1 MNRLFEIAEQLHNIA
16 LDRMTMRE
24 AMDTVNRNI
33 KAREAAMIPE
43 GGWPGGNADT
53 RKAAEVA
60 AKAADGQLKNLDLEK
75 RMIEAQLERSE
86 IERDALVEERNAI
99 QWTIRDREQQ
109 AINGL
114 SMSVLASIKAAEL
127 DF

>member
-1 MNRLFEIAEQLHNIA
+1 MNRLFEIAEALHNIA
-16 LDRMTMRE
+16 LDRMTMRQS
-24 AMDTVNRNI
+24 MDTVNRNI

-43 GGWPGGNADT
+43 GGWPGSNADT

-60 AKAADGQLKNLDLEK
+60 AKANDGQLKNLDLEK